1 MIHARNAG
9 VPPAGSQASSPALR
23 LHAIT
28 KHFGATIAL
37 DGVDLEVAPGEVHA
51 LIGENGAG
59 KSTLMN
65 VLSATVAPDSGS
77 MIVDGMPYAP
87 RGPADARSR
96 GVAHIHQE
104 LALCEH
110 LSVAE
115 NIAMGVEPSR
125 GGWLRRDLM
134 IERAATLLAEF
145 GRSEIKPSIRVASL
159 SLADRQVVEICRALA
174 RDARILLMDEPTSS
188 LQRTDVERLFETVR
202 RLRDRGIA
210 IIYISHFLEEVR
222 EIASRFTVLRDG
234 RSVGSGELI
243 EVRDEELISMMV
255 GAQTRVSVPHQ
266 AAQEPQAGRN
276 VTGVSLP
283 HRSVHEPQ
291 GGFNVAQ
298 TLLSVQPSV
307 QPEVLLE
314 VENLSAP
321 PRLRVASFLLHRGQI
336 LGIAGLVGSGRT
348 DLVRALFGLQPTT
361 GGVVRLRGKELKT
374 LADQIR
380 NGFGYLSEDRKGE
393 GLALQLPIADNV
405 TMSRFATCSRSG
417 WIDRRQQNAQTDDV
431 VTRLRVK
438 APGPRGIVGKLSGGN
453 QQKVALARLLHQDP
467 DILLLDEPARGIDI
481 GSKADIYREIARLAS
496 EGKGIVMV
504 SSYLP
509 ELLSVCDS
517 IAVMTRGRLSSVKPA
532 NEWTADSILQAAIGA
547 ET

>member
-1 MIHARNAG
+1 VKTQWNAG
-9 VPPAGSQASSPALR
+9 VPPAGPQASSPALR
-23 LHAIT
+23 LEAIT

-37 DGVDLEVAPGEVHA
+37 DSVDLEVAPGEVHA

-65 VLSATVAPDSGS
+65 VLSGTVVPDSGS
-77 MIVDGMPYAP
+77 MIVDGTPYSP
-87 RGPADARSR
+87 RGQADARAV
-96 GVAHIHQE
+96 GIAHIHQE
-104 LALCEH
+104 LALCAH

-115 NIAMGVEPSR
+115 NIAMGIEPSR
-125 GGWLRRDLM
+125 SGWLRRDAM
-134 IERAATLLAEF
+134 NERAAALLAEF
-145 GRSEIKPSIRVASL
+145 GRSEIKPAMRVASL

-188 LQRTDVERLFETVR
+188 LQRADVERLFETVR

-234 RSVGSGELI
+234 RTVGSAELTS
-243 EVRDEELISMMV
+243 VRDEELISMMV

-266 AAQEPQAGRN
+266 AGREPQAGLN
-276 VTGVSLP
+276 VTGVP
-283 HRSVHEPQ
+283 EPQ
-291 GGFNVAQ
+291 EAMPQPRSRLNVAQ
-298 TLLSVQPSV
+298 TLLSV

-321 PRLRVASFLLHRGQI
+321 PRLRVASFILHRGEI
-336 LGIAGLVGSGRT
+336 LGIAGLVGSGRS
-348 DLVRALFGLQPTT
+348 DLVRTLFGLQRAS
-361 GGVVRLRGKELKT
+361 GGVVRLRGQELKT
-374 LADQIR
+374 LARIQ

-405 TMSRFATCSRSG
+405 TMSRFATCSRGG
-417 WIDRRQQNAQTDDV
+417 WIDRRQQNAQTQDV
-431 VTRLRVK
+431 ATHLRIK

-509 ELLSVCDS
+509 ELLAVCDT
-517 IAVMTRGRLSSVKPA
+517 IAVMTRGRLSPA
-532 NEWTADSILQAAIGA
+532 RPASEWTADSILQSAIG
-547 ET
+547 T

>member
-87 RGPADARSR
+87 RGPADTRSR

-255 GAQTRVSVPHQ
+255 GGAQTRVSVPHQ
-266 AAQEPQAGRN
+266 A
-276 VTGVSLP
+276 V
-283 HRSVHEPQ
+283 HRPQ
-291 GGFNVAQ
+291 GGLNVAQ
-298 TLLSVQPSV
+298 TLLSVQAPV
-307 QPEVLLE
+307 HQEVLLE

-321 PRLRVASFLLHRGQI
+321 PRLRVASFRLHRGQI
-336 LGIAGLVGSGRT
+336 LGIAGLVGSGRS
-348 DLVRALFGLQPTT
+348 DLVRALFGLQRTT
-361 GGVVRLRGKELKT
+361 GGVVRLRGQELKT
-374 LADQIR
+374 LANQIR

-405 TMSRFATCSRSG
+405 TMSRFATCSRGG
-417 WIDRRQQNAQTDDV
+417 WIDRRRQNAQTDDV

-509 ELLSVCDS
+509 ELLSVCDT
-517 IAVMTRGRLSSVKPA
+517 IAVMTRGRLSPAKPA
-532 NEWTADSILQAAIGA
+532 SEWTADSILQAAIGA

>member
-1 MIHARNAG
+1 MWNAG
-9 VPPAGSQASSPALR
+9 VPPAGSQASPPALR
-23 LHAIT
+23 LEAIT

-65 VLSATVAPDSGS
+65 VLSGAVAPDSGS
-77 MIVDGMPYAP
+77 MIVDGMSYAP
-87 RGPADARSR
+87 RGPTDARGR

-104 LALCEH
+104 LALCAH

-125 GGWLRRDLM
+125 GGWLRREVM
-134 IERAATLLAEF
+134 NERASALLAEF
-145 GRSEIKPSIRVASL
+145 GRSEIDPAMRVSSL

-188 LQRTDVERLFETVR
+188 LQRADVERLFETVR
-202 RLRDRGIA
+202 RLRNRGIA

-234 RSVGSGELI
+234 KSISSGDLSSVEDI
-243 EVRDEELISMMV
+243 ELISMMV
-255 GAQTRVSVPHQ
+255 GGTQTRVSVPHQ
-266 AAQEPQAGRN
+266 AAHGPQGDLNLTRVPVPQEAMPEPQSG
-276 VTGVSLP
+276 L
-283 HRSVHEPQ
+283 
-291 GGFNVAQ
+291 NVAQ
-298 TLLSVQPSV
+298 TLLSVQPSA
-307 QPEVLLE
+307 QPEILLE
-314 VENLSAP
+314 VENLSVP
-321 PRLRVASFLLHRGQI
+321 PRLRVASFVLHRGEI
-336 LGIAGLVGSGRT
+336 LGIAGLVGSGRS
-348 DLVRALFGLQPTT
+348 DLVRALFGLQRAT
-361 GGVVRLRGKELKT
+361 GGVVRLRGQELKT
-374 LADQIR
+374 LAHQIR

-405 TMSRFATCSRSG
+405 TMSRFATCSRGG

-431 VTRLRVK
+431 ATRLRVK

-509 ELLSVCDS
+509 ELLGVCDT
-517 IAVMTRGRLSSVKPA
+517 IAVMTRGRLSPAKPA
-532 NEWTADSILQAAIGA
+532 REWTADTILQTAIG
-547 ET
+547 

>member
-1 MIHARNAG
+1 VITKRNAG
-9 VPPAGSQASSPALR
+9 VPPAGSQASPPALR
-23 LHAIT
+23 LEAIT

-59 KSTLMN
+59 KSSLMN
-65 VLSATVAPDSGS
+65 VLSGAVAPDSGS
-77 MIVDGMPYAP
+77 MIVDGTPYAP
-87 RGPADARSR
+87 RGPADARVV
-96 GVAHIHQE
+96 GIAHIHQE
-104 LALCEH
+104 LALCAH

-115 NIAMGVEPSR
+115 NTAMGVEPSR
-125 GGWLRRDLM
+125 GGWLRRDVM
-134 IERAATLLAEF
+134 NERAAALLAEF
-145 GRSEIKPSIRVASL
+145 GRSEIDPTMRVANL

-188 LQRTDVERLFETVR
+188 LQRADVERLFETVR

-234 RSVGSGELI
+234 RSVGSGELTS
-243 EVRDEELISMMV
+243 VRDEELIAMMV
-255 GAQTRVSVPHQ
+255 GREFETKPSPTPDSRRAT
-266 AAQEPQAGRN
+266 PQI
-276 VTGVSLP
+276 
-283 HRSVHEPQ
+283 
-291 GGFNVAQ
+291 
-298 TLLSVQPSV
+298 
-307 QPEVLLE
+307 LLE

-321 PRLRVASFLLHRGQI
+321 PRLRVASFKLHRGEI
-336 LGIAGLVGSGRT
+336 LGIAGLVGSGRS
-348 DLVRALFGLQPTT
+348 DLVRTLFGLQRAT
-361 GGVVRLRGKELKT
+361 GGVVRLRGQELKT
-374 LADQIR
+374 LARQID

-405 TMSRFATCSRSG
+405 TMSRFATCSRGG
-417 WIDRRQQNAQTDDV
+417 WIDRRQQNAQTQDV
-431 VTRLRVK
+431 VTRLRIK

-481 GSKADIYREIARLAS
+481 GSKADIYREIRRLAS

-509 ELLSVCDS
+509 ELLAVCDS
-517 IAVMTRGRLSSVKPA
+517 IAVMTRGRLSAVRPA
-532 NEWTADSILQAAIGA
+532 SEWTADSILQAAIGA
-547 ET
+547 ETLTENVGRTLQSDFL

>member
-1 MIHARNAG
+1 MRVRNAG

-23 LHAIT
+23 LEAIT

-37 DGVDLEVAPGEVHA
+37 DGVDFAIAPGEVHA

-65 VLSATVAPDSGS
+65 VLSGALALDSGV
-77 MIVDGMPYAP
+77 MFVDGQTYAP
-87 RGPADARSR
+87 RGPADAREV
-96 GVAHIHQE
+96 GIAHIHQE

-115 NIAMGVEPSR
+115 NIAMGIEPSR
-125 GGWLRRDLM
+125 GGWLQRDVM
-134 IERAATLLAEF
+134 NERAAALLAEF
-145 GRSEIKPSIRVASL
+145 GRGEIDPSIRVASL

-188 LQRTDVERLFETVR
+188 LQRADVERLFETVR

-234 RSVGSGELI
+234 RSVGSGELTSVEDI
-243 EVRDEELISMMV
+243 ELISMMV
-255 GAQTRVSVPHQ
+255 GAQTRVSAPHQ
-266 AAQEPQAGRN
+266 AGHEPQANG
-276 VTGVSLP
+276 
-283 HRSVHEPQ
+283 
-291 GGFNVAQ
+291 
-298 TLLSVQPSV
+298 

-321 PRLRVASFLLHRGQI
+321 PRLRVASFILHRGEI
-336 LGIAGLVGSGRT
+336 LGIAGLVGSGRS
-348 DLVRALFGLQPTT
+348 DLVRALFGLQRAT
-361 GGVVRLRGKELKT
+361 GGVVRLRGQELKT
-374 LADQIR
+374 FSWQIQ

-405 TMSRFATCSRSG
+405 TMSRFTTCSRGG

-431 VTRLRVK
+431 ITRLRIK

-481 GSKADIYREIARLAS
+481 GSKADIYREIRRLAG

-509 ELLSVCDS
+509 ELLAVCDT
-517 IAVMTRGRLSSVKPA
+517 IAVMTRGRLSPAKPA
-532 NEWTADSILQAAIGA
+532 SEWTADSILKAAIGA
-547 ET
+547 EP

>member
-28 KHFGATIAL
+28 KHFGATVAL

-65 VLSATVAPDSGS
+65 VLSGAVAPDSGS
-77 MIVDGMPYAP
+77 MVVDGTPYAP

-104 LALCEH
+104 LALCAH

-125 GGWLRRDLM
+125 GGWLRRDL
-134 IERAATLLAEF
+134 INKRAATLLAEF
-145 GRSEIKPSIRVASL
+145 GRSEINPAMRVASL

-188 LQRTDVERLFETVR
+188 LQRADVERLFKTVG

-234 RSVGSGELI
+234 RSVGSGELT

-255 GAQTRVSVPHQ
+255 GAQTRVSVPHEP
-266 AAQEPQAGRN
+266 AHGPQAN
-276 VTGVSLP
+276 VQ
-283 HRSVHEPQ
+283 R
-291 GGFNVAQ
+291 
-298 TLLSVQPSV
+298 
-307 QPEVLLE
+307 EVLLE

-321 PRLRVASFLLHRGQI
+321 PRLRVASFLLHHGEI
-336 LGIAGLVGSGRT
+336 LGIAGLVGSGRS
-348 DLVRALFGLQPTT
+348 DLVRALFGLQRTS
-361 GGVVRLRGKELKT
+361 GGVVRLRGQELKT
-374 LADQIR
+374 LGHQIR

-405 TMSRFATCSRSG
+405 TMSRFATCSRGG
-417 WIDRRQQNAQTDDV
+417 WIDRRQQNLQTDDV
-431 VTRLRVK
+431 VKRLRVK

-496 EGKGIVMV
+496 EGKGVVMV

-517 IAVMTRGRLSSVKPA
+517 IAVMTRGRLSPAKPA
-532 NEWTADSILQAAIGA
+532 SEWTADSILQAAIGA